1 MCGLFGRFSPNLKI
15 GLQEELC
22 AATNHLIHR
31 GPDDGAWWSDGPF
44 FLGHRRLSI
53 IDVGHGAQPMATVDH
68 RCVIAFNGEIYN
80 YLELRLELEKLGCQ
94 FLTNSDTEVILA
106 GYQQWKE
113 GVCAKLEGMFAFA
126 IADRISNSLFLAR
139 DRFGEK
145 PLFVSEQEGIVTFGS
160 ELGAFNQLSD
170 FNPSIDMEGLG
181 DFLCLNYVTGNRTL
195 IQNVE
200 RLPAAT
206 WRRYSELGKSEGKFW
221 TPPIK
226 VEEWDI
232 PEALDELQK
241 RIDDSLRICLR
252 SDVPVALFLSGG
264 IDSSILAEAAVRHG
278 RLTDAFCLNIKQDN
292 YGELPNAT
300 FVAEK
305 LGLKLHEVPLD
316 ECALS
321 SFLEIVE
328 HLDDPLADSS
338 ALAVW
343 TLARETS
350 KNYKVVISGDGGD
363 ELFGGYQTY
372 SATLVH
378 QALMERAPSSI
389 RRLLSSASHFLPVST
404 KKVSWSYKLARFLRA
419 ADLPSCEAHFSWNGA
434 WLPKEA
440 ASFLVSQIHAE
451 HAANSLSKLAQRHQ
465 LRNPVTL
472 SQLQYAD
479 IAEYLPNDILAKVD
493 RATMAFGLESRAP
506 LLNAGVVEFAL
517 SLPESFRLGP
527 HMQTKRLLRLLA
539 SRHFGARIGTAK
551 KQGFSIPVHQ
561 WLRGAGRERMED
573 LLSEASLAE
582 LPFLSANRTIKAK
595 KDHLEG
601 RFQLGFELWGLMVL
615 VAWYRARILLRG
627 LVRQSSDLHR
637 IHLPK
642 PV

>member
-1 MCGLFGRFSPNLKI
+1 MCGLFGRYAPNLKI
-15 GLQEELC
+15 GLLEELC

-31 GPDDGAWWSDGPF
+31 GPDDGAWWFDGPF

-53 IDVGHGAQPMATVDH
+53 IDIGHGAQPMATVDR

-80 YLELRLELEKLGCQ
+80 YLELRLELEELGCQ
-94 FLTNSDTEVILA
+94 FATSSDTEVILA
-106 GYQQWKE
+106 GYQKWAE

-126 IADRISNSLFLAR
+126 IADRVSNSLFLAR

-145 PLFVSEQEGIVTFGS
+145 PLFVSEQGGVVTFGS

-170 FNPSIDMEGLG
+170 FSPSIDMEGLG
-181 DFLCLNYVTGNRTL
+181 EFLCLNYIPVNRTL
-195 IQNVE
+195 IQDIE
-200 RLPAAT
+200 RLPAAS
-206 WRRYSELGKSEGKFW
+206 WRRYSKFGKSEGKFW
-221 TPPIK
+221 TPSIAIAK
-226 VEEWDI
+226 WDI

-241 RIDDSLRICLR
+241 RIDDSVKICLR

-292 YGELPNAT
+292 YSELPNAK

-305 LGLKLHEVPLD
+305 LGLKIHEVTID
-316 ECALS
+316 ECQFS

-350 KNYKVVISGDGGD
+350 KNFKVAISGDGGD
-363 ELFGGYQTY
+363 ELFGGYLTY
-372 SATLVH
+372 PATLMH
-378 QALMERAPSSI
+378 QALMGRAPGSVK
-389 RRLLSSASHFLPVST
+389 RLLSAASRLLPVST
-404 KKVSWSYKLARFLRA
+404 RKVSLSYRLARFFRA
-419 ADLPSCEAHFSWNGA
+419 ADLPSCEAHFSWNGT
-434 WLPKEA
+434 WLPREA
-440 ASFLVSQIHAE
+440 ASFLCDPIHAE
-451 HAANSLSKLAQRHQ
+451 HAANALSKLAQHHR
-465 LRNPVTL
+465 LRDPVTL

-517 SLPESFRLGP
+517 SLPENLRLGP

-539 SRHFGARIGTAK
+539 SRHFGARIGVAK

-561 WLRGAGRERMED
+561 WLRGAGRERIED
-573 LLSEASLAE
+573 LLCEASLAE
-582 LPFLSANRTIKAK
+582 LPFLSASRTIKAK

-601 RFQLGFELWGLMVL
+601 RSQLGFELWGLMVL
-615 VAWYRARILLRG
+615 VAWFRARILLRG
-627 LVRQSSDLHR
+627 LVRKSSDLPR
-637 IHLPK
+637 IHVPK